1 MKQLAIFILALS
13 LSAAACKKDER
24 KMDTSYNPE
33 ILPQNFTNS
42 TNLTNPFFTFETG
55 KTYIYEGQ
63 TEDGL
68 EHTEVRRLEDTRVV
82 MGITCVVVNDKVWL
96 DGTLIEDTDDWYAQD
111 NDGNVWYMGED
122 VDNFNNDGTFK
133 DHGGAWEAGVDGA
146 RPGIVMPANPQ
157 AGMAYRQEYYF
168 NEAEDE
174 AEIIELGV
182 TVTTPYG
189 TFENCIKTREWT
201 ELEPDVNENKIYAP
215 GTGVV
220 KAINVTDGEEEVL
233 IDIQG

>member
-1 MKQLAIFILALS
+1 MKQLAILILALS
-13 LSAAACKKDER
+13 LSVAACKKDER
-24 KMDTSYNPE
+24 KIDKTYNPE
-33 ILPQNFTNS
+33 ILPQHFTSS
-42 TNLTNPFFTFETG
+42 TALTNPYFTFEAG

-68 EHTEVRRLEDTRVV
+68 EHTEVRRLENTRVV

-96 DGTLIEDTDDWYAQD
+96 NGTLIEDTDDWYAQD

-146 RPGIVMPANPQ
+146 KPGIVMPANPQ
-157 AGMAYRQEYYF
+157 VGMAYRQEYYF

-174 AEIIELGV
+174 AAIIQLGV
-182 TVTTPYG
+182 SITTPFG
-189 TFENCIKTREWT
+189 AFENCIKTREWT

-215 GTGVV
+215 GIGVV